1 MSESSREEARRELH
15 APFRPRLARVVAL
28 ALALVV
34 AVATPA
40 LVVTIPGEFG
50 LPDLLGFA
58 LVGGAIVWFCYR
70 QATVRVLA
78 DEQGVS
84 VRNLMLSRR
93 VEWAQIVSVRF
104 GQGRPW
110 VQLDLADGDTL
121 AVMGIQRADGD
132 FAVAAASRLA
142 TLVALHT
149 RTAQND

>member
-1 MSESSREEARRELH
+1 MH

-28 ALALVV
+28 VLGVVV

-40 LVVTIPGEFG
+40 LVLTIPGEYG
-50 LPDLLGFA
+50 VPDLVGFA
-58 LVGGAIVWFCYR
+58 LVGGAIVWFCWR
-70 QATVRVLA
+70 QAGVRAQV
-78 DEQGVS
+78 DEHGIA

-93 VEWAQIVSVRF
+93 VEWAEVVSVRF

-132 FAVAAASRLA
+132 FAAAEASRLA